1 MTICPLNNAL
11 SLVSSYNCEFFGF
24 PLVDGISE
32 MKEVLQVNNNV
43 QSSKGIQLQ
52 RVLLNRIATEG

>member
-11 SLVSSYNCEFFGF
+11 SLVSSYNREFFGF
-24 PLVDGISE
+24 PLVDGIFE

-43 QSSKGIQLQ
+43 QRSKGIQMQL
-52 RVLLNRIATEG
+52 VLLKSIATEG